1 MSDADRTPDASEP
14 TSAAGRA
21 PAPSDRARV
30 RRLPERAAYE
40 REQVCAILDEGFV
53 CHLGFAGRDG
63 RPVVIPTTYGR
74 DGDTVY
80 VHGSPAAGM
89 VRSLK
94 GGLDASLAVTLVDGL
109 VLARSAFH
117 HSINYRSVVLFGTA
131 REVTEPAE
139 KARAL
144 DVIVE
149 HIVPG
154 RLAGLRPNTTKEVA
168 ATSVL
173 ALGLDEASAK
183 VRTGPPVDD
192 AEDMDAPIWAGVL
205 PMALRP
211 GDPVADVANTA
222 PLPDHVARYHRPG
235 TAS

>member
-1 MSDADRTPDASEP
+1 MTSPAQPTEDERTPPPSE
-14 TSAAGRA
+14 
-21 PAPSDRARV
+21 RARV

-40 REQVCAILDEGFV
+40 RERVCAILDEGFI
-53 CHLGFAGRDG
+53 CHLAFAGRDG

-117 HSINYRSVVLFGTA
+117 HSINYRSVVLFGLA
-131 REVTEPAE
+131 REVTDPAE

-144 DVIVE
+144 DVIVD
-149 HIVPG
+149 HIVPD
-154 RLAGLRPNTTKEVA
+154 RRAQLRANTTKEVA
-168 ATSVL
+168 ATAVL
-173 ALGLDEASAK
+173 ALSLEEASAK
-183 VRTGPPVDD
+183 VRIGPPVDD
-192 AEDMDAPIWAGVL
+192 EEDMGAEVWAGVL
-205 PMALRP
+205 PMALTP
-211 GDPVADVANTA
+211 GAPIPDAATRHPV
-222 PLPDHVARYHRPG
+222 PEHVARYRRPG
-235 TAS
+235 VS